1 MGDRTLKFCVGFEFK
16 LVGFKNQYIG
26 VNMIQPSELWAP
38 AEMWHLVDHPMRGER
53 LGLREIGPGGGP
65 LCLRYAE
72 SRQERL
78 LLLGPGRTCTSETRS
93 FDS

>member
-1 MGDRTLKFCVGFEFK
+1 
-16 LVGFKNQYIG
+16 
-26 VNMIQPSELWAP
+26 
-38 AEMWHLVDHPMRGER
+38 MWHLVDHPMRGER

>member
-16 LVGFKNQYIG
+16 LIYWSQHDSTIG
-26 VNMIQPSELWAP
+26 TLAP

-72 SRQERL
+72 PRQGRL